1 MKTIFKLEKCYLKE
15 HCRMREHGFI
25 RPAAYIELGFFSSRE
40 KAERFMRQYIADS
53 LDTSTFAFFIYE
65 NTVDGVRYS
74 TRFACKSRYSYTADG
89 KLNDYSEVSTDG
101 RARYYGRTPDRIRFH
116 RGDIVEVTDY
126 ECVQLCIVAG
136 PPRTVEECQ
145 DMMERC
151 KERLRKYLNREPT
164 PKEVAADYPLDDTDD
179 TYCVL
184 EHYGDGAHYHPS
196 TISLFKPTRKI
207 TKAQRELLLSLIQ
220 K

>member
-25 RPAAYIELGFFSSRE
+25 RPAGYLDLGFFSSRK
-40 KAERFMRQYIADS
+40 KAEKFMRQYIADTC
-53 LDTSTFAFFIYE
+53 DPNTFAFFIFE
-65 NTVDGVRYS
+65 DMVDGVRYS

-89 KLNDYSEVSTDG
+89 KLNDYSDVSTNG
-101 RARYYGRTPDRIRFH
+101 KARYYGRTPDRIRFQP
-116 RGDIVEVTDY
+116 GDIVEVTDY
-126 ECVQLCIVAG
+126 DGIELCIVAA

-145 DMMERC
+145 AMMECCR
-151 KERLRKYLNREPT
+151 EHLRKYLHREPT
-164 PKEVAADYPLDDTDD
+164 PQEVAADYPLDDTDD

-184 EHYGDGAHYHPS
+184 QHYGDGAHEHLPP
-196 TISLFKPTRKI
+196 ISLFKPTRRI
-207 TKAQRELLLSLIQ
+207 TKAQRELLLSLKQ

>member
-25 RPAAYIELGFFSSRE
+25 RPAGYIELGFFSSRE

-126 ECVQLCIVAG
+126 DCVQLCIVAG
-136 PPRTVEECQ
+136 HPRTVEECQ
-145 DMMERC
+145 DMMERY

-184 EHYGDGAHYHPS
+184 EHYGNGAHNHPS
-196 TISLFKPTRKI
+196 PISLFKPTRKI